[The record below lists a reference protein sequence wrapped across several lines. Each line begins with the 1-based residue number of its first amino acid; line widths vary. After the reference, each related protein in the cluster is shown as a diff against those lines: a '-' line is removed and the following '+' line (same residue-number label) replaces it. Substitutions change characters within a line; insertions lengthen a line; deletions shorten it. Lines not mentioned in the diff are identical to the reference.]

1 MNALKISQNLY
12 LIDLEQKVKGFRNFI
27 GSWVYI
33 GDYTFLVDVGP
44 SATVEELVK
53 SLRNLGIKRLDY
65 VLLTHIH
72 LDHAGGIGE
81 LTEHFPEAKVVCH
94 ERAVQHLVK
103 PQNLWES
110 TKKTLGDIAV
120 VYGEM
125 RPVSEKKIIP
135 SFEFQIDGIEAIN
148 TPGHAVHHVS
158 YTCDR
163 YLFAGEAGGVFHSL
177 KNEIYQRPAT
187 PPKFYLEEA
196 IESIDRLLNLGKK
209 QMCFGH
215 FGIHKDSKEILERH
229 RKQLFLWKEVI
240 TDQVK
245 RSSKDGDLV
254 ENCISELLAE
264 DNSFAS
270 FNHLDDDIKER
281 ERYFIKNSI
290 KGYIGYINYINS
302 L

>member
-1 MNALKISQNLY
+1 MELEGRLKGYYMNALKISQNLY
-12 LIDLEQKVKGFRNFI
+12 LIELEQNVRGFRKFI

-81 LTEHFPEAKVVCH
+81 LIERFPDAKVVCH
-94 ERAVQHLVK
+94 ERAVEHLAK
-103 PQNLWES
+103 PQNLWEA
-110 TKKTLGDIAV
+110 TKKTLGDIAMA
-120 VYGEM
+120 YGEM
-125 RPVSEKKIIP
+125 KPVSEKKIIP
-135 SFEFQIDGIEAIN
+135 SFEFQLEGIEAIN

-158 YTCDR
+158 YNYGR

-196 IESIDRLLNLGKK
+196 IESIDKLLNLGKK

-215 FGIHKDSKEILERH
+215 FGIHKDSKEVLQKH
-229 RKQLFLWKEVI
+229 REQLFLWKEVI
-240 TDQVK
+240 DDQIEK
-245 RSSKDGDLV
+245 SSNMGNLI
-254 ENCISELLAE
+254 EECISRLLAV
-264 DNSFAS
+264 DKSLMPF
-270 FNHLDDDIKER
+270 
-281 ERYFIKNSI
+281 
-290 KGYIGYINYINS
+290 GYINYINS